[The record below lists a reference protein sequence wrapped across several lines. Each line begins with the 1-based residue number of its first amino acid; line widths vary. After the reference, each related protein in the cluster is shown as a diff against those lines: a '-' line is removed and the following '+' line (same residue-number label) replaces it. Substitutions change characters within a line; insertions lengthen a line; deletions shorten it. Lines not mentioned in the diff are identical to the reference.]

1 MNAEPDLAF
10 ERFDRQVDDHV
21 GLQGLFLDKGLEAD
35 VTLEGSDA
43 GVD

>member
-21 GLQGLFLDKGLEAD
+21 GLQGLFLDEGLEAD